1 MDIYVAVLGD
11 ESLARALSL
20 ISRSKVVPPLL
31 CRAFE
36 RMPHDL
42 PHVSAVIIDSAGM
55 SPDGLFDLVYG
66 LRFERGF
73 RGSISLLSFAA
84 SPGFVRH
91 LGNGAHGWAGCS
103 YFRLPAL
110 LENLVDVLSRR
121 VMLSDSDLE
130 AARCGLRALK
140 VAERASSVAHDLKNR
155 FSLGLTHLREL
166 EKYSYFEPYPA
177 AQVVREIRAART
189 HITGEK
195 VRQLR
200 AAVEGVAEA
209 ARPWDKDAADRVL
222 ATFDHGRPY
231 LESWLKASEEW
242 GDGHGAEPGDIF
254 VCATRTRAAIK
265 AILDQVQELGDGAR
279 REISH
284 AK

>member
-1 MDIYVAVLGD
+1 MDTYVAVLGD

-20 ISRSKVVPPLL
+20 ISRSRVVPPLS
-31 CRAFE
+31 CRALE

-42 PHVSAVIIDSAGM
+42 SRVSAVIIDSAGM
-55 SPDGLFDLVYG
+55 SPDRLFDLVYG
-66 LRFERGF
+66 LRLERRF
-73 RGSISLLSFAA
+73 RGPISLLSFAA
-84 SPGFVRH
+84 APDFVEH
-91 LGNGAHGWAGCS
+91 VGDGALERAGCS
-103 YFRLPAL
+103 YSRLPTL
-110 LENLVDVLSRR
+110 LENLVDILSRR
-121 VMLSDSDLE
+121 LVLSDAELE
-130 AARCGLRALK
+130 AALGGLRALK
-140 VAERASSVAHDLKNR
+140 VAERTSSVAHDLKNR

-166 EKYSYFEPYPA
+166 EKYSYFDPYPA
-177 AQVVREIRAART
+177 EEVVREVCAARA

-209 ARPWDKDAADRVL
+209 ARPWDEDAADRVL
-222 ATFDHGRPY
+222 ATLDGGRPH

-242 GDGHGAEPGDIF
+242 GDRHGAEPGDIL

-265 AILDQVQELGDGAR
+265 NILDRVQELGDGAR
-279 REISH
+279 RKISH